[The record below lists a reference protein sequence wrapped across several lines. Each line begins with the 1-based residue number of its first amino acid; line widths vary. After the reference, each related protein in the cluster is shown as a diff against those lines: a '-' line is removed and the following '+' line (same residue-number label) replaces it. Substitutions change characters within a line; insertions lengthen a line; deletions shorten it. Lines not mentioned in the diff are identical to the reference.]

1 VEPSQESISKSK
13 QKYWQNHLTSWS
25 KSGLSQKHYCEQQL
39 LALST
44 FRHWKNKLAEHSRKT
59 SFYPLAVS
67 SVVVPVEERSNSG
80 LRLVV
85 CENRYR
91 VELEKDFSSDS
102 LKKLISTLESL

>member
-1 VEPSQESISKSK
+1 MELSQQSISKSK
-13 QKYWQNHLTSWS
+13 HKYWQKHLTNWS

-39 LALST
+39 LAPST
-44 FRHWKNKLAEHSRKT
+44 FCHWKNKLAEHPEKT

-67 SVVVPVEERSNSG
+67 SVVVPVEDTSNSG

-85 CENRYR
+85 GKNRYR
-91 VELEKDFSSDS
+91 VELEKDFSADS

>member
-1 VEPSQESISKSK
+1 MKPSRQSISKSK
-13 QKYWQNHLTSWS
+13 QKYWQNHQSCWS
-25 KSGLSQKHYCEQQL
+25 KSGLSQKRYCEQQL

-44 FRHWKNKLAEHSRKT
+44 FCYWKKKLAEHSEKA

-67 SVVVPVEERSNSG
+67 SVVAPVEVTSNSG

-85 CENRYR
+85 GKNRYR
-91 VELEKDFSSDS
+91 IELEKDFSTDS

>member
-1 VEPSQESISKSK
+1 MEPSQQSISKSK

-25 KSGLSQKHYCEQQL
+25 ESGLSQKHYCEQQL

-44 FRHWKNKLAEHSRKT
+44 FCLWKNKLAEHSEKT

-67 SVVVPVEERSNSG
+67 SVVAPVEDISNSG

-85 CENRYR
+85 GRNRYR
-91 VELEKDFSSDS
+91 VELEKDFSTES

>member
-1 VEPSQESISKSK
+1 MERSQQSISKSK
-13 QKYWQNHLTSWS
+13 QKYWQKHLTSWS
-25 KSGLSQKHYCEQQL
+25 KSGLSQKYYCELHL

-44 FRHWKNKLAEHSRKT
+44 FCHWKKKLAEHSEKT

-67 SVVVPVEERSNSG
+67 SVVAPVEDTSNSG

-85 CENRYR
+85 GKNRYR
-91 VELEKDFSSDS
+91 VELEKYFSTDS

>member
-1 VEPSQESISKSK
+1 MEPSQESISKSK
-13 QKYWQNHLTSWS
+13 QKYWQNHLSNWS

-44 FRHWKNKLAEHSRKT
+44 FRHWKNKLAEHSKKT

-67 SVVVPVEERSNSG
+67 SRAPVEDRSNSG

-91 VELEKDFSSDS
+91 VELEKDFSTDS